1 MVVRNAFT
9 LLEVLVVALILGIL
23 AAVALPR
30 FAGATDEART
40 ASTRSTLAG
49 VRASI
54 ATHRTEAIIRG
65 DDPYPTLA
73 ELTGS
78 GVVRFDI
85 PPNPFTA
92 VEGVQSVSGAQADA
106 RTVVSPGAAG
116 WNYFVDNASDPPAA
130 IFYANSDDPTA
141 AGDGSG
147 GQLGANE
154 L

>member
-1 MVVRNAFT
+1 MVARNAFT

-40 ASTRSTLAG
+40 ASAQSTLAG

-54 ATHRTEAIIRG
+54 ATHRTDAIIRG
-65 DDPYPTLA
+65 EDPYPTLA

-85 PPNPFTA
+85 PSNPFTG
-92 VEGVQSVSGAQADA
+92 VRGVQSVSRAQAEA
-106 RTVVSPGAAG
+106 RTVVTPGGAG
-116 WNYFVDNASDPPAA
+116 WNYFVDNASDPPVA
-130 IFYANSDDPTA
+130 IFYANSDDATSA
-141 AGDGSG
+141 DDGSG